1 MKLLTLH
8 NKFYLAT
15 LVSKRSGLP
24 IDACYDIIDEVVTQI
39 TELQYGNSEYL
50 SVEQIVID
58 YLDLPASY
66 SLFFIE

>member
-1 MKLLTLH
+1 MKLLTH
-8 NKFYLAT
+8 RNKAYLAT